1 MAKVPPYKLI
11 CKYVENVNII
21 LEYRGASGPQE
32 KKKKKNHDQWKTLT
46 EIVKANWDNNIT

>member
-32 KKKKKNHDQWKTLT
+32 KKKKNHDQWKTLT

>member
-21 LEYRGASGPQE
+21 LEYRGASGPPP
-32 KKKKKNHDQWKTLT
+32 KKKNVSNPGLLHYRLAVVLGWG
-46 EIVKANWDNNIT
+46 

>member
-1 MAKVPPYKLI
+1 MAHPPKKHMAKVPPYKLI

-32 KKKKKNHDQWKTLT
+32 KKKKKSWPMKNTDR
-46 EIVKANWDNNIT
+46 DR